1 MRTKQNR
8 QLLHQLLCLVQDPK
22 TAKHFSRELY
32 PKPNRHHRR
41 QDMLMQTNVTVG
53 KLVKHLMVRKALT
66 LNLSQCVAKKIVRMR
81 WPVNRLALS
90 ETHLQSQLESTESHQ
105 FSEYHCFWG
114 PNSPDRHY
122 GGVALLTK
130 RSSFWHAKK
139 IEWPL
144 EHQCC
149 RFFRDN
155 RLPAVQLWLG
165 TGGVSILVYV
175 VNGMSG
181 ARWEASKKTYFHTLF
196 EAIKQDRISRGPIPA
211 VLLGDFNLEI
221 TDSYPIR
228 SALQARF
235 WCDTRD
241 KSSADMQLKTTC
253 HKGKLVQKQIIF
265 LSQLA

>member
-1 MRTKQNR
+1 
-8 QLLHQLLCLVQDPK
+8 
-22 TAKHFSRELY
+22 
-32 PKPNRHHRR
+32 
-41 QDMLMQTNVTVG
+41 
-53 KLVKHLMVRKALT
+53 MVRKALT

-90 ETHLQSQLESTESHQ
+90 ETHLQSHLESTESHQ

-175 VNGMSG
+175 VYGMSG